1 MLFCLLDELVLK
13 TRCDGLKKYIQKI
26 KIILAIIG
34 QVMYNHIRTSRKE
47 NKMKIK
53 NKEFVISGCIVSLG
67 CIIGGMYNLVKNGL
81 WIEEKIVLGIVVQE
95 RQFNYVPFVIIFI
108 GIILMVFTCLVERYE

>member
-1 MLFCLLDELVLK
+1 
-13 TRCDGLKKYIQKI
+13 
-26 KIILAIIG
+26 
-34 QVMYNHIRTSRKE
+34 
-47 NKMKIK
+47 MKIK

-108 GIILMVFTCLVERYE
+108 GIILMIFTWWVEKYE

>member
-1 MLFCLLDELVLK
+1 
-13 TRCDGLKKYIQKI
+13 
-26 KIILAIIG
+26 
-34 QVMYNHIRTSRKE
+34 
-47 NKMKIK
+47 MKIK
-53 NKEFVISGCIVSLG
+53 NKEFVISGCIISLG

-81 WIEEKIVLGIVVQE
+81 WLEEKIVLGIVVQE